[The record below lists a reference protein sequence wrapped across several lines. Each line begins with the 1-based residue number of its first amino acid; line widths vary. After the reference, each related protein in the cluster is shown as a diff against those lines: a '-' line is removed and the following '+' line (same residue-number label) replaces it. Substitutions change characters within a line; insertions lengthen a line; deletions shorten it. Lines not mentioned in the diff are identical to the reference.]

1 MIKFTLP
8 MGTQG
13 TAMLVG
19 LGLSDENLR
28 RLRQGQPIV
37 VRLAELLPELEPKQI
52 DLLIFA
58 GRDEREMTAQLSS
71 LIGPS
76 TQVRVSD

>member
-13 TAMLVG
+13 DVTLVG

-28 RLRQGQPIV
+28 RLRKGQPIV
-37 VRLAELLPELEPKQI
+37 VRLAELLPDLRDQI
-52 DLLIFA
+52 DILIFA